1 MPYRVDKRL
10 TEIIERIE
18 CPHCGAPISIQ
29 PGELVATCKYCGF
42 TSVIETGK
50 AFEYEHSL
58 ILNKLETKR
67 TIEILTGWMQN
78 SFMAPK
84 DLAKKAKITE
94 TTLVYVPFWIVSL
107 KASTHYKG
115 VFERIS
121 PPVTKEGDINK
132 DYAWLVLARKAS
144 YFPTSSYKTPLEAKI
159 PFDFTKV
166 QPEAKVLNSEVD
178 VDEAVSVAQ
187 EEIENLHSFLSKQ
200 DVDKLVEFSTSFEVK
215 TTTYL
220 HAPIWFLSYQYRNSE
235 YRAYVDGS
243 TGDVIKCDLPVA
255 QSNF

>member
-1 MPYRVDKRL
+1 L

-18 CPHCGAPISIQ
+18 CPHCGAPISVQ

-50 AFEYEHSL
+50 AFEFEHSL
-58 ILNKLETKR
+58 ILNKLETTR
-67 TIEILTGWMQN
+67 PVEVLTGWMQN

-94 TTLVYVPFWIVSL
+94 TALVYVPFWIVSV

-121 PPVTKEGDINK
+121 PPVTKEGDIEK

-144 YFPTSSYKTPLEAKI
+144 YFPISSYKTPLEAKI

-166 QPEAKVLNSEVD
+166 QSEAKVLNSEID
-178 VDEAVSVAQ
+178 ANEAVSVAQ
-187 EEIENLHSFLSKQ
+187 AEIKNLHLFLSKQ
-200 DVDKLVEFSTSFEVK
+200 DVDKLVEFSTSFETK
-215 TTTYL
+215 STTYL
-220 HAPIWFLSYQYRNSE
+220 HAPIWFITYQYRNSE
-235 YRAYVDGS
+235 YHAYVDGS
-243 TGDVIKCDLPVA
+243 TGDVVKCDLPVT
-255 QSNF
+255 QGYF

>member
-1 MPYRVDKRL
+1 
-10 TEIIERIE
+10 
-18 CPHCGAPISIQ
+18 
-29 PGELVATCKYCGF
+29 
-42 TSVIETGK
+42 
-50 AFEYEHSL
+50 
-58 ILNKLETKR
+58 
-67 TIEILTGWMQN
+67 MQN